1 MSATLIDINDPNLQF
16 PDLLVLDSSLVLELG
31 LSPTDHHPNHLA
43 AINFLR
49 RLEYLAKRGEVMP
62 LLPLL
67 AFEEC
72 YFKICRLEIESY
84 LSSIN
89 NNEFWRNYYKQNPEV
104 LERARATI
112 NNFYRILQAFP
123 IVIVE
128 PEDLAALPIDTEQ
141 RLADR
146 MGEMIFNFAVLPKDA
161 TILSNAERLGIDTV
175 ATLDS
180 DWARADGFKVITIV

>member
-1 MSATLIDINDPNLQF
+1 MPATLIDISDPNLEF
-16 PDLLVLDSSLVLELG
+16 PDFLVLDASLVLELA
-31 LSPTDHHPNHLA
+31 LSPENHHHYHAA

-49 RLEYLAKRGEVMP
+49 RLQPLARQEQVMP

-84 LSSIN
+84 LSNIKN
-89 NNEFWRNYYKQNPEV
+89 NQFWHTYYKQNPQI
-104 LERARATI
+104 LERARTTI
-112 NNFYRILQAFP
+112 SNFYQILQAFP

-128 PEDLAALPIDTEQ
+128 PEDLAVMPIDTEQ

-146 MGEMIFNFAVLPKDA
+146 MGEMIFDFLVLPKDA
-161 TILSNAERLGIDTV
+161 TILSNAIRLGVDTV
-175 ATLDS
+175 VTLDK
-180 DWARADGFKVITIV
+180 DWARADGFNVVTIV